1 MINSIKRFQGVTL
14 IELVISIVIISIA
27 VVGILSLFMGT
38 SKTSADPMVRAQSL
52 AIAQS
57 YLEEI
62 MMQPYSTDGATSG
75 RANYN
80 EVDDYNAIT
89 AGSSIEDQ
97 FGQAIVALSAYSA
110 EVNVAL
116 CTAACGSALN
126 SVSAKK
132 ITVTI
137 SHSGLGTSLPLIAYR
152 TDYDD

>member
-1 MINSIKRFQGVTL
+1 MISSVKHQRGVTL
-14 IELVISIVIISIA
+14 IELVVSIVIISIVVASIIA
-27 VVGILSLFMGT
+27 VFTVT
-38 SKTSADPMVRAQSL
+38 TKTSADPMVRAQAL

-62 MMQPYSTDGATSG
+62 MMQPYATDGATAG

-89 AGSSIEDQ
+89 AGSVIEDQ
-97 FGQAIVALSAYSA
+97 FGNTITALSAYSA

-126 SVSAKK
+126 SAAAKK

-137 SHSGLGTSLPLIAYR
+137 SHSGLGIAVPLTAYR